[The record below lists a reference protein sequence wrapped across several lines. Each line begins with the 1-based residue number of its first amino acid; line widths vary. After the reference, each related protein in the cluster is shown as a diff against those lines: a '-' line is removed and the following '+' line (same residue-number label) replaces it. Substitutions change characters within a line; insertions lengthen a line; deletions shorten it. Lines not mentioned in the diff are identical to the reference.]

1 MYGNFY
7 TISNH
12 VWVVF
17 EKKYPE
23 DLEVYTP
30 LGLQREEKDGQ
41 QEKIIYFTNRAS
53 SLYIEFILNVDSS
66 NF

>member
-41 QEKIIYFTNRAS
+41 QEKNNLFYQQGIFIIYRVYSKCRQF
-53 SLYIEFILNVDSS
+53 
-66 NF
+66 